1 MFIENKSFMVWKLK
15 EYLDYNHEDFTNI
28 IKNTVFSIPLKGD
41 RYLIEDIYIH
51 LNYFFIIVVNLDNI
65 GIGNGT
71 IEEFAVFGD
80 TVFSINNDQSK
91 DIRGEIIE
99 QFDNIEYN
107 SEINIE

>member
-1 MFIENKSFMVWKLK
+1 M
-15 EYLDYNHEDFTNI
+15 
-28 IKNTVFSIPLKGD
+28 
-41 RYLIEDIYIH
+41 
-51 LNYFFIIVVNLDNI
+51 VNLDNI

-80 TVFSINNDQSK
+80 TVFSINKDQSK